1 MYLSEDSQKCMY
13 TKGAIYSVFIENSLG
28 KVIILSKMFEF
39 ERFIE
44 TITSSNILVSDN
56 RTLVND
62 VLRYFIRVLRFLN
75 RDLRKTRDI
84 LYIFYILTDKRI
96 NIWR

>member
-1 MYLSEDSQKCMY
+1 MY

-39 ERFIE
+39 ERFTE

-96 NIWR
+96 NI

>member
-1 MYLSEDSQKCMY
+1 MY

-96 NIWR
+96 NI

>member
-39 ERFIE
+39 ERFTE
-44 TITSSNILVSDN
+44 TITYYDILFVFYD
-56 RTLVND
+56 
-62 VLRYFIRVLRFLN
+62 FI
-75 RDLRKTRDI
+75 KTRDI

>member
-13 TKGAIYSVFIENSLG
+13 TKGAIYSVFIENLLG

-39 ERFIE
+39 ERFTE
-44 TITSSNILVSDN
+44 TITYYDILFVFYD
-56 RTLVND
+56 
-62 VLRYFIRVLRFLN
+62 FI
-75 RDLRKTRDI
+75 KTRDI